1 MSMRSSAC
9 RPRPDNPSSGEVPQE
24 STGLADWTRP
34 QTENWAGERGKHQAA
49 GPSDPC
55 GKLGS
60 EAGTLADKGA
70 GGAAGAAVTGAGAAT
85 TAATGQGQA
94 PASSTTSPGP
104 RWRPLPPLRGGAGTG
119 ACLKQ
124 IVLLQLD
131 LIEQQ
136 QQRIQEREREIGEL
150 RSEKDTLL
158 ARIER
163 MERRMQLVRKDS
175 EKDKQQRTPQSRE
188 LDGEM
193 PEGPLPESA
202 GGGEFPPEASPCL
215 GSHTPKPFS
224 YGRSAKGHK
233 RKSAFRSSEHR
244 TSVKRLTSDIAKMKG
259 KAPRTLTQGEDAE
272 PGGSLS
278 ETACQRDLL
287 NKETPEKSHS
297 PVDSPLRTSW
307 SSSVAHSL
315 KDSNPHSNEADSLPY
330 LSTTDMYLSRWH
342 QPPPSPLREPSPK
355 KEESVAIPSWREHPI
370 EPLQDLTAA
379 DIPENLDDAVFA
391 KRHAKLELD
400 EKRRKRWDIQR
411 IREQRIL
418 QRLQLRMYKKKGNQ
432 ESEPEVTSFFPEVDD
447 VESVMIT
454 PYLPVVV
461 FGRPLPKITPQHFE
475 LPWLDER
482 SRCRLEMQKKQTPH
496 RTARK

>member
-1 MSMRSSAC
+1 MSMKASVC
-9 RPRPDNPSSGEVPQE
+9 RPRHDDPLPGEEAQENP
-24 STGLADWTRP
+24 GLAGRSRP
-34 QTENWAGERGKHQAA
+34 QQPADGAWAAERGGKAPA
-49 GPSDPC
+49 GLLADPC
-55 GKLGS
+55 GKLGCQ
-60 EAGTLADKGA
+60 AGALAEKGG

-94 PASSTTSPGP
+94 PASSSTSPP
-104 RWRPLPPLRGGAGTG
+104 RWRPPIRGGAG

-136 QQRIQEREREIGEL
+136 QHRIQERERQIGEL
-150 RSEKDTLL
+150 RAEKDTLL

-175 EKDKQQRTPQSRE
+175 EKDKQRTPQSRE
-188 LDGEM
+188 SAVDM

-202 GGGEFPPEASPCL
+202 GGGEFPPEASPRL
-215 GSHTPKPFS
+215 SSLTPKPFS

-233 RKSAFRSSEHR
+233 RKSAFGRAEHR
-244 TSVKRLTSDIAKMKG
+244 TPVKRLSSDLAKMKG
-259 KAPRTLTQGEDAE
+259 KVSSRLPVEISETE
-272 PGGSLS
+272 PGGSVTEAGGRREL
-278 ETACQRDLL
+278 RH
-287 NKETPEKSHS
+287 KETPEKSLS
-297 PVDSPLRTSW
+297 PVDTPLRSAWGDTAAS
-307 SSSVAHSL
+307 SL
-315 KDSNPHSNEADSLPY
+315 KDNDPNPGEADDLPY
-330 LSTTDMYLSRWH
+330 LSTTDMYLCRWH
-342 QPPPSPLREPSPK
+342 RPPPSPLREPSPK
-355 KEESVAIPSWREHPI
+355 KEECVAIPSWREHPI
-370 EPLQDLTAA
+370 EPLQDLNGA

-432 ESEPEVTSFFPEVDD
+432 ESEPEVTSFFPEPDEVQ
-447 VESVMIT
+447 SVLIT
-454 PYLPVVV
+454 PYLPVVA
-461 FGRPLPKITPQHFE
+461 FGRSLPKITPQNFE

-496 RTARK
+496 RTPRK

>member
-1 MSMRSSAC
+1 MSMRSSVC
-9 RPRPDNPSSGEVPQE
+9 RPRSDDPSLGEEPQE
-24 STGLADWTRP
+24 SPGLAGWNRP
-34 QTENWAGERGKHQAA
+34 QLESWAGERGKGQAEP
-49 GPSDPC
+49 GDPC
-55 GKLGS
+55 GRLGC
-60 EAGTLADKGA
+60 EAGALADKGA

-94 PASSTTSPGP
+94 PASSSTSPGP
-104 RWRPLPPLRGGAGTG
+104 RWRPPLRGGAGPG

-136 QQRIQEREREIGEL
+136 QQRIQDRDREIGEL
-150 RSEKDTLL
+150 RAEKETLL

-175 EKDKQQRTPQSRE
+175 EKDKQRTSQTRE
-188 LDGEM
+188 PSTDM
-193 PEGPLPESA
+193 PEGPIPESA
-202 GGGEFPPEASPCL
+202 KVGEFPSEASPCL
-215 GSHTPKPFS
+215 TGLTPKTFN
-224 YGRSAKGHK
+224 YGRNAKGHK
-233 RKSAFRSSEHR
+233 RKSAFSTSEHR
-244 TSVKRLTSDIAKMKG
+244 TPVKNLTSDLAKIKG
-259 KAPRTLTQGEDAE
+259 KTPRAMTEVEDTE

-278 ETACQRDLL
+278 EAACRRELRS
-287 NKETPEKSHS
+287 KETPEKSR
-297 PVDSPLRTSW
+297 SPLDTPLRSTWGTSTT
-307 SSSVAHSL
+307 SLL
-315 KDSNPHSNEADSLPY
+315 KDSDPLPSEADLPY

-355 KEESVAIPSWREHPI
+355 KEECVAIPSWREYSV
-370 EPLQDLTAA
+370 EPLQDMSPSE
-379 DIPENLDDAVFA
+379 IPENLDDAVFA

-418 QRLQLRMYKKKGNQ
+418 QRLQLRMYRKKGNQ
-432 ESEPEVTSFFPEVDD
+432 ESEPEVTSFFPDVDD

-454 PYLPVVV
+454 PYLPVVA
-461 FGRPLPKITPQHFE
+461 FGRPLPKITPQNFE

-482 SRCRLEMQKKQTPH
+482 SRCRIEMQKKQTPH
-496 RTARK
+496 RTPRK